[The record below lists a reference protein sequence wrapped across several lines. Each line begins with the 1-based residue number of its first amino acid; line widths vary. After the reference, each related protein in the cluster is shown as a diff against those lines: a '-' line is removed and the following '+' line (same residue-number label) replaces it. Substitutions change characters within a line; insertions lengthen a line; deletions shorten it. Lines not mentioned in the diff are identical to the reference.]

1 MFSGRMS
8 AVEPRKT
15 ENRKETR
22 NMKSTRIFALAAL
35 LTSTLTLPMAQAAD
49 KPGDIV
55 AVASGAGSFKT
66 LVTAVKAAGL
76 VETLQGKGPF
86 TVFAPTDEAFA
97 KLPAGTVEDLLKPEN
112 KEKLKGIL
120 LYHVVPGKV
129 MAADVKTMKAKT
141 AGGKELSIKVEGGSV
156 MVDNAKVVKTD
167 VAASNG
173 VIHVIDTVVLPK

>member
-1 MFSGRMS
+1 
-8 AVEPRKT
+8 
-15 ENRKETR
+15 
-22 NMKSTRIFALAAL
+22 MKSNRLFALAAVW
-35 LTSTLTLPMAQAAD
+35 TWTLAMSVAQATD

-55 AVASGAGSFKT
+55 AVASSAGTFKT
-66 LVTAVKAAGL
+66 LVTAVKAADL

-86 TVFAPTDEAFA
+86 TVFAPTDEAFG

-120 LYHVVPGKV
+120 LYHVIPGKV
-129 MAADVKTMKAKT
+129 VAADVKTMKAKT
-141 AGGKELSIKVEGGSV
+141 AGGKELSIIVTESGV